1 MGLASQLPRQLVKSR
16 PRGTRGQQVPLG
28 AHLRLVAVPGRRGS
42 LLLERLG
49 SQLQA
54 LPGLQPGELRAEMFV
69 VAREIARANS
79 ARTRVRLG
87 RQ

>member
-1 MGLASQLPRQLVKSR
+1 MERQVR
-16 PRGTRGQQVPLG
+16 PQVRFP
-28 AHLRLVAVPGRRGS
+28 VEAVPAQRGS
-42 LLLERLG
+42 LLLERQDSLLLELLG

-69 VAREIARANS
+69 VAREIARVNLVQ
-79 ARTRVRLG
+79 TRVRLG

>member
-1 MGLASQLPRQLVKSR
+1 M
-16 PRGTRGQQVPLG
+16 
-28 AHLRLVAVPGRRGS
+28 PGRRGS
-42 LLLERLG
+42 LLLERPDSQLLERRDSLLELLG

-69 VAREIARANS
+69 VAREIARANLVQ
-79 ARTRVRLG
+79 TRVRLG